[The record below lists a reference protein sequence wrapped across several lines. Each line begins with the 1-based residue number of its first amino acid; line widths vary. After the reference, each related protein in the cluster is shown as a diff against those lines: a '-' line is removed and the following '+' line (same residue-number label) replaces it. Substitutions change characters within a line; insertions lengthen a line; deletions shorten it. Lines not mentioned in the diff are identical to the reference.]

1 MAECSNGP
9 GKGLRCWKP
18 GMGKNAARS
27 TKPSLMVRLKE
38 RAQIAK
44 SNREMEREARKGSV
58 EEPFERDFPGDV
70 ANDMG
75 IKKKQEKAS
84 RWLSAGGGGY
94 KFVKGGI
101 KKK

>member
-1 MAECSNGP
+1 M
-9 GKGLRCWKP
+9 
-18 GMGKNAARS
+18 
-27 TKPSLMVRLKE
+27 
-38 RAQIAK
+38 
-44 SNREMEREARKGSV
+44 REMKKESMKGEV
-58 EEPFERDFPGDV
+58 EQPIERDFPGDV

-84 RWLSAGGGGY
+84 RWLTQAGGGY

>member
-1 MAECSNGP
+1 MAECSSGP

-18 GMGKNAARS
+18 SSRS
-27 TKPSLMVRLKE
+27 RMKSDGPSIMTKIKDK
-38 RAQIAK
+38 IALAK
-44 SNREMEREARKGSV
+44 GAREMKREARKGEV
-58 EEPFERDFPGDV
+58 EQPFERDFPGDV

-84 RWLSAGGGGY
+84 KWMTRAGGGY